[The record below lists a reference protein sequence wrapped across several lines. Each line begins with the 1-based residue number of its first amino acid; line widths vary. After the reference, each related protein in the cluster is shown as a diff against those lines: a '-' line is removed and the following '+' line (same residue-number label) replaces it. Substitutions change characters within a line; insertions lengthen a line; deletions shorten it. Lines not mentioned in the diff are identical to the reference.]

1 MNLPRLAVHR
11 PITTAMILASVLL
24 IGALA
29 TFRLPLAWLPVVDA
43 PFMAI
48 EIPYPNSHPEQVE
61 RQITRPVEEVLS
73 TLSGVKKLSATSTP
87 DGAQFQL
94 EFTWGQDIDLIRMR
108 VSEKVDQVEPSLPPD
123 IGPILIYSFS
133 TDDIPVVEGRISAEG
148 VDLSANYE
156 LLEARV
162 LNPLRRIPGVARVE
176 LDGVAP
182 RELYIDLVLDK
193 VKEHDVDVGALV
205 ERLDGVSANV
215 VLGELTER
223 GLRYTVRSLGSL
235 PSLEA
240 LGELVVDER
249 GLRLSDIAEISY
261 REPPID
267 YGRHLDGR
275 DAIAL
280 NVYKES
286 TANTVDVVRAVNRV
300 LREDINADTLL
311 AGINL
316 FVWQDQA
323 EQITS
328 GINGLRQSGVIGALL
343 ATLTLY
349 FFLRRIDST
358 VIVAL
363 AIPFSLI
370 ATCGVMYFAGRTLNV
385 LSMMGLMLAVG
396 MLVDNAIVVL
406 ESIDRRMR
414 DLADRKQA
422 ALEGAGQVLMAVT
435 ASTATTLI
443 VFLPLVVGADTEL
456 TVWLGEVG
464 LTISIALACS
474 LGVSLILIPLVSAHV
489 LRVRTPRP
497 IRAIEWLEQRY
508 VRTLAW
514 TLAHRG
520 KTFALLSLGLVVGF
534 VPFAT
539 GMVKSAIFSGVV
551 NERLFLEYEF
561 DDFFYKSEAEAVVEQ
576 VEQVLQARSSEFMV
590 ESVYSY
596 FGENRASSA
605 IVLSRKNLDDDEAG
619 ALRKRIREALPEVA
633 GARMIFRDE
642 ADEGGSSTYFAVKL
656 FGQDSTVLHDLAEE
670 VARRLETVAGI
681 EDVSRPRS
689 AGRREIHV
697 AVDRDRAAELGL
709 TADDVA
715 RLLAFSL
722 GGLRLD
728 RFSTGEREI
737 TTWLALRPEDRSRL
751 DDLKQIPISS
761 RGGRPVL
768 LGDLATFSTV
778 ERPRE
783 IEREN
788 RKVRVA
794 VPGTYEGDDWEA
806 AKKRIEELMNALELP
821 AGYSW
826 GWNDRIVEQQ
836 GENAEMGVNFAL
848 ALILVYLVM
857 ASLFESLTQ
866 PLAILAA
873 IPFALPGV
881 AWMLGLTGTPLNL
894 MAQIGILIL
903 MGIVVNNGIVLM
915 DRVNQYRRAGL
926 DREAAILAAGRDRLR
941 PILMTAATTIIGLL
955 PLSFGGASVAG
966 LLYYPMARTVMGGLL
981 SSVAL
986 TLVVLPYLS
995 LGVEGAAG
1003 WAGRLWRQSRP
1014 AAPTLEAA
1022 PDVTLEP
1029 GSAKLTAR

>member
-1 MNLPRLAVHR
+1 M
-11 PITTAMILASVLL
+11 
-24 IGALA
+24 
-29 TFRLPLAWLPVVDA
+29 
-43 PFMAI
+43 
-48 EIPYPNSHPEQVE
+48 
-61 RQITRPVEEVLS
+61 
-73 TLSGVKKLSATSTP
+73 
-87 DGAQFQL
+87 
-94 EFTWGQDIDLIRMR
+94 
-108 VSEKVDQVEPSLPPD
+108 
-123 IGPILIYSFS
+123 
-133 TDDIPVVEGRISAEG
+133 
-148 VDLSANYE
+148 
-156 LLEARV
+156 
-162 LNPLRRIPGVARVE
+162 
-176 LDGVAP
+176 
-182 RELYIDLVLDK
+182 
-193 VKEHDVDVGALV
+193 
-205 ERLDGVSANV
+205 
-215 VLGELTER
+215 
-223 GLRYTVRSLGSL
+223 
-235 PSLEA
+235 
-240 LGELVVDER
+240 
-249 GLRLSDIAEISY
+249 
-261 REPPID
+261 
-267 YGRHLDGR
+267 
-275 DAIAL
+275 
-280 NVYKES
+280 
-286 TANTVDVVRAVNRV
+286 
-300 LREDINADTLL
+300 
-311 AGINL
+311 
-316 FVWQDQA
+316 
-323 EQITS
+323 
-328 GINGLRQSGVIGALL
+328 
-343 ATLTLY
+343 
-349 FFLRRIDST
+349 
-358 VIVAL
+358 
-363 AIPFSLI
+363 
-370 ATCGVMYFAGRTLNV
+370 
-385 LSMMGLMLAVG
+385 
-396 MLVDNAIVVL
+396 
-406 ESIDRRMR
+406 
-414 DLADRKQA
+414 
-422 ALEGAGQVLMAVT
+422 
-435 ASTATTLI
+435 
-443 VFLPLVVGADTEL
+443 
-456 TVWLGEVG
+456 
-464 LTISIALACS
+464 
-474 LGVSLILIPLVSAHV
+474 
-489 LRVRTPRP
+489 
-497 IRAIEWLEQRY
+497 
-508 VRTLAW
+508 
-514 TLAHRG
+514 
-520 KTFALLSLGLVVGF
+520 
-534 VPFAT
+534 PFAT

-576 VEQVLQARSSEFMV
+576 VEQVLQKRSSEFMV

-633 GARMIFRDE
+633 GARMTFRDE

-737 TTWLALRPEDRSRL
+737 TTWLALRQEDRSRL

-794 VPGTYEGDDWEA
+794 VPGTYEGDDWKA
-806 AKKRIEELMNALELP
+806 TKKRIEELMNALELP

-915 DRVNQYRRAGL
+915 DRVNQYVHAGL
-926 DREAAILAAGRDRLR
+926 EREAAILAAGRDRLR

-995 LGVEGAAG
+995 LGVEGAAA

-1014 AAPTLEAA
+1014 AAPAPDAA
-1022 PDVTLEP
+1022 PERSPWRRSSAPTAPSSCLRSRPRAAPEQHLPIAIMGSTSRRSGGTVDAGDLKSPPFIRGP
-1029 GSAKLTAR
+1029 GSNPGSGIVCIGLTSPASRPPSRRVPPPPASGRTPANPLSGLAPTGLRPPWLRPPIAADGVCDVAASPGTLATRPTVTSEWPYANQPPLRPGSHQACDPHGYGHTSQLSVSATPTSATILLVALGPQLVMPTMTV